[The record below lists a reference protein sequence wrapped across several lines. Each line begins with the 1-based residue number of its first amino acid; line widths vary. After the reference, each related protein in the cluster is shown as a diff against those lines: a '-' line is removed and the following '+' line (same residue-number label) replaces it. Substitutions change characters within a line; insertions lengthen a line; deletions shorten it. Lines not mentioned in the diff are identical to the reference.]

1 MAQTV
6 YFAHTGPEL
15 AALAALVEQ
24 QAQQMGMGTSRFEP
38 LPGAAA
44 ASILDAARQRIA
56 QAGLLIALLGYRRE
70 GGGEGPPLVEVE
82 LGCAL
87 EADIPAAVFLPR
99 PGSEIEMDLRRYAFG
114 QPEAQRAAQE
124 AFLARVQQQFS
135 VAHYSDEADLSRQM
149 TQALA
154 REQAQAGPERKGRP
168 HSLFAQYADTLTD
181 RAKTSAPPA
190 PAPSESAAEEA
201 ERAAPADK
209 ESPGRARERAEPA
222 PEPPT
227 AAPLPFDVDALAEA
241 VAARTADRLRALQ
254 LEDQEA
260 AARRAVEYAEALRMH
275 PGDLIFGRPNAAS
288 QFKSDA
294 FMIMPF
300 NPAFDSVYRS
310 VAQPLFTELGLTI
323 RRGDEF
329 TSARGSIISEVWAAL
344 NACRFVIADIT
355 GGNDNVFYELGIAH
369 TLNKPTLLITQ
380 ADTPEQVPFDL
391 RHLRYITYANT
402 LAGADQ
408 LRADLRHA
416 VEWLLNELRE
426 TWET

>member
-15 AALAALVEQ
+15 AKLSALVEQ
-24 QAQQMGMGTSRFEP
+24 QAQQMGMDTSRLELKP
-38 LPGAAA
+38 DMAA
-44 ASILDAARQRIA
+44 ASILDEARQRIA
-56 QAGLLIALLGYRRE
+56 QADLLIAMLGYLR
-70 GGGEGPPLVEVE
+70 GAGVEGPSLAPLVEVE
-82 LGCAL
+82 LDFAL
-87 EADIPAAVFLPR
+87 EADIPAAIFLPR
-99 PGSEIEMDLRRYAFG
+99 PGSEIEMYLRRYAFG
-114 QPEAQRAAQE
+114 QPEAQREAQE
-124 AFLARVQQQFS
+124 AFLARIQQQQS
-135 VAHYSDEADLSRQM
+135 VFHYSDEADLSKQITLVLAHRQM
-149 TQALA
+149 QTA
-154 REQAQAGPERKGRP
+154 PDRKSMLRGLV
-168 HSLFAQYADTLTD
+168 SKYADALTGH
-181 RAKTSAPPA
+181 AKAVPPPPAPPA
-190 PAPSESAAEEA
+190 PAPAP
-201 ERAAPADK
+201 APADK
-209 ESPGRARERAEPA
+209 ESPGRAREQAEPA

-227 AAPLPFDVDALAEA
+227 AAPLPFDIDALAEA
-241 VAARTADRLRALQ
+241 IAARTAASLRALQ

-275 PGDLIFGRPNAAS
+275 PGDLIFGRPNTAS

-300 NPAFDSVYRS
+300 NPAFDGVYRS
-310 VAQPLFTELGLTI
+310 VAQPLFAEMGLTI
-323 RRGDEF
+323 KRGDEF

-391 RHLRYITYANT
+391 RHLRYIAYRNT

-408 LRADLRHA
+408 LRADLKHA